1 MTLDLVTVT
10 KWTLGQGP
18 TLHRWS
24 RDKPSPPHPIIVT
37 GNIVGSP
44 VVRTSTKHKNI
55 TVNFIAMPLL
65 DPKLLQFKD

>member
-1 MTLDLVTVT
+1 MTWNLVTAT

-24 RDKPSPPHPIIVT
+24 RDKPSPPHPMIVT
-37 GNIVGSP
+37 GNIVGTP
-44 VVRTSTKHKNI
+44 AVRTSTKNKSI
-55 TVNFIAMPLL
+55 TVNLFTIPLL